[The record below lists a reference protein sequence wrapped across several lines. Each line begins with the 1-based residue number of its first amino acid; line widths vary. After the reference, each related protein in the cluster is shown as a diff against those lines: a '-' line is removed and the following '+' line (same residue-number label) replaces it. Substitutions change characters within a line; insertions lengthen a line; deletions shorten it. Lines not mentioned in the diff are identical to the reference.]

1 MEIIAFFEAQKEKN
15 KNIIIDN
22 TLSEYKIWAR
32 KHLELHTK
40 LSYLADETQCYKYWL
55 SEDIPVNKS
64 ILFEKYLDCFSH
76 IINLGI
82 YRHYDSVQEIIIKPN
97 DYCLSD
103 QFLNLFIDLND
114 LIISPSEDHYITLI
128 EDFISL
134 GITLGYSESKITEA
148 FISI

>member
-1 MEIIAFFEAQKEKN
+1 MEINSFFEKQRERN
-15 KNIIIDN
+15 TQLNIDN

-40 LSYLADETQCYKYWL
+40 ISHLADETKCYKYWIG
-55 SEDIPVNKS
+55 EDEELNKS
-64 ILFEKYLDCFSH
+64 VLFEKYLDCFSN
-76 IINLGI
+76 IITIGI
-82 YRHYDSVQEIIIKPN
+82 DRKYDSVEEIPIKPN

-114 LIISPSEDHYITLI
+114 LIISPSEDHYITLV

-134 GITLGYSESKITEA
+134 GITLGYSETQIKESFLTI
-148 FISI
+148 

>member
-1 MEIIAFFEAQKEKN
+1 MEIKSFFEKQRKKN
-15 KNIIIDN
+15 TKLIIDN
-22 TLSEYKIWAR
+22 NLSEYKIWAR

-40 LSYLADETQCYKYWL
+40 ISHLADETKCQKYWIE
-55 SEDIPVNKS
+55 EDKELNKS
-64 ILFEKYLDCFSH
+64 VLFTKYLDCFSS
-76 IINLGI
+76 IIAIGI
-82 YRHYDSVQEIIIKPN
+82 DRKYDNVEEIPIKPN

-134 GITLGYSESKITEA
+134 GITLGYSEIE
-148 FISI
+148 ISESFLNI

>member
-1 MEIIAFFEAQKEKN
+1 MNIKAFFEAQREKN
-15 KNIIIDN
+15 TKIVIDES
-22 TLSEYKIWAR
+22 LSNYKISAR

-40 LSYLADETQCYKYWL
+40 LSHLADETKCYKYWIG
-55 SEDIPVNKS
+55 EDINFDNDIIFS
-64 ILFEKYLDCFSH
+64 KYIDCFSN
-76 IINLGI
+76 IIIVGI
-82 YRHYDSVQEIIIKPN
+82 DKGYDNIDEVPIKPN

-134 GITLGYSESKITEA
+134 GITLGYSDSKISNG
-148 FISI
+148 FINM

>member
-1 MEIIAFFEAQKEKN
+1 MEIKSFFEKQREKN
-15 KNIIIDN
+15 TKLNIDSN
-22 TLSEYKIWAR
+22 LSEYKIWAR

-40 LSYLADETQCYKYWL
+40 ISHLADETKCYKYWIEEVEEL
-55 SEDIPVNKS
+55 NNSD
-64 ILFEKYLDCFSH
+64 LFIKYLDCFSS
-76 IINLGI
+76 IISIGI
-82 YRHYDSVQEIIIKPN
+82 DRKYDTVEEIQIKPN

-134 GITLGYSESKITEA
+134 GITLGYSATQISESFLI
-148 FISI
+148 I

>member
-1 MEIIAFFEAQKEKN
+1 MEINSFFEKQRERN
-15 KNIIIDN
+15 TQLNIDN

-40 LSYLADETQCYKYWL
+40 ISHLADETKCYKYWIG
-55 SEDIPVNKS
+55 EDEELNKS
-64 ILFEKYLDCFSH
+64 VLFEKYLDCFSN
-76 IINLGI
+76 IITIGI
-82 YRHYDSVQEIIIKPN
+82 DRKYDSVEEIPIKPY

-114 LIISPSEDHYITLI
+114 LIISPSEDHYITLV

-134 GITLGYSESKITEA
+134 GITLGYSETQIKESFLTI
-148 FISI
+148 

>member
-1 MEIIAFFEAQKEKN
+1 MNIISFFESQKEKN
-15 KNIIIDN
+15 KKIIIDN

-40 LSYLADETQCYKYWL
+40 LSYLANETKCYKYWI
-55 SEDIPVNKS
+55 SEDEPMNVS
-64 ILFEKYLDCFSH
+64 ILFEKYLDCFAH

-82 YRHYDSVQEIIIKPN
+82 DRHYDHIEEVLIKPN

-114 LIISPSEDHYITLI
+114 LIISPSEDHYITLV

-134 GITLGYSESKITEA
+134 GITLGYSESKIKES
-148 FISI
+148 FI

>member
-1 MEIIAFFEAQKEKN
+1 MEIKSFFEAQRERN
-15 KNIIIDN
+15 KQLIIDSK
-22 TLSEYKIWAR
+22 LSEYKIWAR

-40 LSYLADETQCYKYWL
+40 ISHLADETKCYKYWIE
-55 SEDIPVNKS
+55 EDKDLDTEV
-64 ILFEKYLDCFSH
+64 LFKRYLDCFAT
-76 IINLGI
+76 IITIGI
-82 YRHYDSVQEIIIKPN
+82 DKKYDTVAEIAIKPD

-134 GITLGYSESKITEA
+134 GITLGYSETQIRES
-148 FISI
+148 FLSN

>member
-1 MEIIAFFEAQKEKN
+1 MEIKSFFEKQREKN
-15 KNIIIDN
+15 TKLNIDSN
-22 TLSEYKIWAR
+22 LSEYKIWAR

-40 LSYLADETQCYKYWL
+40 ISHLADETKCYKYWIEEVEEL
-55 SEDIPVNKS
+55 NNSD
-64 ILFEKYLDCFSH
+64 LFIKYLDCFSS
-76 IINLGI
+76 IISIGI
-82 YRHYDSVQEIIIKPN
+82 DRKYDTVEEIQIKPN

-134 GITLGYSESKITEA
+134 GITLGYSATQISESFLIL
-148 FISI
+148 

>member
-40 LSYLADETQCYKYWL
+40 LSYLAEETQCYKYWL

-82 YRHYDSVQEIIIKPN
+82 YRHYDSIQEIIIKPN

>member
-1 MEIIAFFEAQKEKN
+1 MDITSFFKLQKEKN
-15 KNIIIDN
+15 KKVIIDSN
-22 TLSEYKIWAR
+22 LSEYKIWAR

-40 LSYLADETQCYKYWL
+40 LSYLADETKCYKYWI
-55 SEDIPVNKS
+55 SEDQPINMS
-64 ILFEKYLDCFSH
+64 ILFEKYLDCFAH

-82 YRHYDSVQEIIIKPN
+82 DRHYDNIEEVLIKPN

-114 LIISPSEDHYITLI
+114 LIISPSEDHYITLV

-134 GITLGYSESKITEA
+134 GITLGYSESKIKES
-148 FISI
+148 FI

>member
-134 GITLGYSESKITEA
+134 GITLGYSESKITES